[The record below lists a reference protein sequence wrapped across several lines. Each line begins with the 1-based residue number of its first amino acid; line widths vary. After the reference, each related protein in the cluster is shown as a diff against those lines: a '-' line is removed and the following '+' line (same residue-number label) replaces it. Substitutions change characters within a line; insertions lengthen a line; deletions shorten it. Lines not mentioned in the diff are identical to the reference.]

1 MKTLLSTILMSLAL
15 VASPLIWAQS
25 TTGVD
30 VSEPSAAAKGKSA
43 KKKKPQ
49 KSKHKAEADPSDN
62 PQLTAP
68 TPVAAA
74 AGLPAL
80 SEPQLELAQK
90 VQTGDIACDDKLRV
104 KVVPMPDSPGYFHV
118 QLGVKDR
125 FEMVPVATQTGA
137 VRLEDPARG
146 GVWIQLPAKSMLM
159 NTKLGQ
165 RMADSCR
172 TPQQKAVEAAAQH
185 TPPPNLLE
193 PQTEVVQR

>member
-30 VSEPSAAAKGKSA
+30 VPEPSAAKSKSA
-43 KKKKPQ
+43 KKKKPR
-49 KSKHKAEADPSDN
+49 KASHKAEAE
-62 PQLTAP
+62 
-68 TPVAAA
+68 PVAAPA
-74 AGLPAL
+74 AVAAATPGMPVL

-104 KVVPMPDSPGYFHV
+104 KVVPMPDAPGYFHV

-165 RMADSCR
+165 RMADACR
-172 TPQQKAVEAAAQH
+172 TPQQQAVEAAAQH

>member
-30 VSEPSAAAKGKSA
+30 VPEPSAAAKGKSA

-49 KSKHKAEADPSDN
+49 KPKHKAEAE
-62 PQLTAP
+62 
-68 TPVAAA
+68 PVAAPA
-74 AGLPAL
+74 AVAAATPGMPVL

-90 VQTGDIACDDKLRV
+90 VQTGDIACDDKQRV

-165 RMADSCR
+165 RMADACR
-172 TPQQKAVEAAAQH
+172 TPQQQAVEAAAQH

>member
-30 VSEPSAAAKGKSA
+30 VSEPSAAKSKSA
-43 KKKKPQ
+43 KKKKPR
-49 KSKHKAEADPSDN
+49 KASHKAEAE
-62 PQLTAP
+62 
-68 TPVAAA
+68 PVAAPA
-74 AGLPAL
+74 AVAAATPGMPVL

-104 KVVPMPDSPGYFHV
+104 KVVPMPDAPGYFHV

-125 FEMVPVATQTGA
+125 FEMVPVATETGA

-165 RMADSCR
+165 RMADACR
-172 TPQQKAVEAAAQH
+172 TPQQQAVEAAAQH